1 MEKLFKE
8 PELQKKFEDT
18 KVMMESVKKAV
29 AMKVDLT
36 DPQSVLAKLNGIVD
50 IQYLAAECVA
60 RFQYLLDKHTVSKI
74 QIVDNYQG
82 NATEKKA
89 ILNAEIANVSFYDTW
104 CEYLLKEL
112 HYQCDILRTALSY
125 SKQEQRSM

>member
-18 KVMMESVKKAV
+18 KVMMESVKKAA
-29 AMKVDLT
+29 AMNVDLT
-36 DPQSVLAKLNGIVD
+36 DPISVLAKLNAIVD
-50 IQYLAAECVA
+50 IQYLAAEARA

-74 QIVDNYQG
+74 QIVDDYQG

-89 ILNAEIANVSFYDTW
+89 ILAAEIAGISFYDTW
-104 CEYLLKEL
+104 CEYLLKEV

>member
-8 PELQKKFEDT
+8 PELQKKFDDT
-18 KVMMESVKKAV
+18 KIMMESVKKAV
-29 AMKVDLT
+29 AMSVDLT
-36 DPQSVLAKLNGIVD
+36 NPISVLSKLNAITDV
-50 IQYLAAECVA
+50 QYLAAECRA

-89 ILNAEIANVSFYDTW
+89 ILNAEIAGVSFYDTW
-104 CEYLLKEL
+104 CEYLLKEC
-112 HYQCDILRTALSY
+112 HYQIDTLRSALSY
-125 SKQEQRSM
+125 SKSEQRTI

>member
-1 MEKLFKE
+1 
-8 PELQKKFEDT
+8 
-18 KVMMESVKKAV
+18 MMESVKKAA
-29 AMKVDLT
+29 AMSVDLT
-36 DPQSVLAKLNGIVD
+36 DPMSVLAKLNAIVD
-50 IQYLAAECVA
+50 IQYLAAEARA

-89 ILNAEIANVSFYDTW
+89 ILNAEIAGVSFYDTW
-104 CEYLLKEL
+104 CEYLLKEV